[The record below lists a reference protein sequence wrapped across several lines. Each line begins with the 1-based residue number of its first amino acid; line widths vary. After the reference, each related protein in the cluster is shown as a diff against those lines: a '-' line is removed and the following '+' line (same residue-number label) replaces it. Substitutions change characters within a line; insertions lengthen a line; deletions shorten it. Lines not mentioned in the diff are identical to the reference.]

1 MGRGARARCFGPEP
15 ARGIH
20 LRMVSRCSSLVA
32 LALVLGCGAKTAL
45 EVPERD
51 ADLDASFD
59 GGRDGGTDAG
69 SDTGADVPI
78 DGCVPIER
86 PLVPT
91 RAEAM
96 FVLDRSTSMGWALT
110 GPDGSGATRF
120 AILSEALAATLP
132 RYDGAI
138 DTGGLLYPSEG
149 TDACTVDEL
158 PPLPP
163 APMGAGA
170 VLRAVTS
177 SFPGGRTPTAAA
189 LRSVERYFAT
199 HPEPS
204 RARAVVLATD
214 GAPNCNGALDSDRC
228 ACTGGAGLPAGTCSG
243 EPELCLD
250 DARSIA
256 LITSLADA
264 GIPTYV
270 VGIDGDPDPA
280 LRRVLTS
287 LAVAGGRPNPRDPG
301 LAYYPVNRREDLAT
315 ALDRIQAAIVSCSL
329 FFEGTI
335 LPDRPLLVSMDGVP
349 LPRDPGR
356 SEGWELAEDAA
367 QTVVLYG
374 EACLRAQDG
383 EHTLTLT
390 QPCG

>member
-1 MGRGARARCFGPEP
+1 M
-15 ARGIH
+15 
-20 LRMVSRCSSLVA
+20 RCSHA
-32 LALVLGCGAKTAL
+32 LLAALVLLTGCGAKTDL
-45 EVPERD
+45 EVPVRD
-51 ADLDASFD
+51 ADLDAPLDGSSD
-59 GGRDGGTDAG
+59 GGADGGSDGG
-69 SDTGADVPI
+69 SDGGPDVPI

-110 GPDGSGATRF
+110 GPDGAGASRF

-138 DTGGLLYPSEG
+138 EMGGLLYPSESG
-149 TDACTVDEL
+149 DACAVDEL

-163 APMGAGA
+163 VPMGA
-170 VLRAVTS
+170 RALLSEVMT
-177 SFPGGRTPTAAA
+177 SFPGGRTPTAAG

-214 GAPNCNGALDSDRC
+214 GAPNCNGALDSVSC
-228 ACTGGAGLPAGTCSG
+228 ACTGGAGLPTGACSG
-243 EPELCLD
+243 APELCLD
-250 DARSIA
+250 DVR
-256 LITSLADA
+256 SLAVISTLQDA

-287 LAVAGGRPNPRDPG
+287 LAIAGGRPNPRDPA
-301 LAYYPVNRREDLAT
+301 LAYYPVNRREDLA
-315 ALDRIQAAIVSCSL
+315 AAFERIQAAIVSCSL
-329 FFEGTI
+329 VFEGA
-335 LPDRPLLVSMDGVP
+335 LLADRPLVVSMDGVP
-349 LPRDPGR
+349 LPRDPAR
-356 SEGWELAEDAA
+356 TEGWELAEDVA

-374 EACLRAQDG
+374 ETCLRAQDG
-383 EHTLTLT
+383 EHALTIA